1 LASTATEL
9 VDRYSLLIV
18 LGDGGVGKTSIAA
31 GLAGIAGAEGKRVLC
46 VTVDPS
52 NRLRTALGLREQSGI
67 EEDVPLDRFGFR
79 GSGGVLRA
87 MVLDANYE
95 LQRLISRFV
104 KDEQTRERILKNP
117 FFNEAAR
124 LSGTHEYMAML
135 RVFEALQSEGY
146 DLVVLDTPPDEH
158 ALQFLDAPQRVQNL
172 LSNEVFRR
180 FVFASSGVSKVGLKV
195 LRWRKLI
202 LGGLAK
208 IAGQDAIFSVL
219 DFMLSLAPI
228 FELVQERAKAVRE
241 MVLGPKASAVVVFR
255 PSLRCKERL
264 FSKISLLR
272 SKGIKVSGVF
282 ANKVYVW
289 EGGTRLD
296 VGVDTIKDA
305 FATDPAFG
313 LLGPQEVQR
322 LASRCIMLAALLK
335 DISERDRANIE
346 KCRKGLG
353 NIPLFVVPLM
363 GQDIGDLESL
373 AEFSR
378 VLKMSMQSF
387 VGHPEG

>member
-1 LASTATEL
+1 VASTAIEL
-9 VDRYSLLIV
+9 FDRYSLLIV

-52 NRLRTALGLREQSGI
+52 NRLRTALGLKEQSGI
-67 EEDVPLDRFGFR
+67 EEDVPLDGFGFR
-79 GSGGVLRA
+79 GSGGVFRA

-104 KDEQTRERILKNP
+104 KDEQTRGRILNNP
-117 FFNEAAR
+117 FFKEAAR

-135 RVFEALQSEGY
+135 RVFEALQGEGY
-146 DLVVLDTPPDEH
+146 DLVILDTPPDEH

-180 FVFASSGVSKVGLKV
+180 FVSASSGVSKVGLKV

-241 MVLGPKASAVVVFR
+241 MMLGPKASAVVVFR
-255 PSLRCKERL
+255 PSLRCEERL

-289 EGGTRLD
+289 EGETRLD

-313 LLGPQEVQR
+313 LLGPHEVQR
-322 LASRCIMLAALLK
+322 LASRCIMLAALYK
-335 DISERDRANIE
+335 DMSERDRANIE

-378 VLKMSMQSF
+378 VLKKSMQSF